1 MMHVHGSTL
10 MWTVEYWMTI
20 SDKLMMAGLLLG
32 VLTLVLSWLVWPP
45 MQAKRWQNKLTAA
58 LGVIAI
64 VCMIAAALFAPVGV
78 TCGFVR

>member
-1 MMHVHGSTL
+1 MHVHGSTL
-10 MWTVEYWMTI
+10 MWTVEYWMAI

-45 MQAKRWQNKLTAA
+45 KQAKRWQNNTITA
-58 LGVIAI
+58 LMVVTI